1 MIILTHEILIK
12 EGIRETFKRF
22 DVVMIYLV
30 IDRYL
35 KNEDN
40 PFELYG
46 KLQHLRNSKNFE
58 KKSEWELNLS
68 HGIDCIKQ
76 YIKLF
81 SGEKKSVNLV
91 RMDRIDYTTLDN
103 SHIELAPNLRL
114 TNGSHRLATATY
126 FKIDLMDIILG
137 PEPVPEG
144 FGFQL
149 NWLQKYFT
157 KEEQEQVFGAIE
169 RIKKDY
175 GF

>member
-1 MIILTHEILIK
+1 MIILTHEILIN
-12 EGIRETFKRF
+12 EGIKETFKRF
-22 DVVMIYLV
+22 DVAMIYLV

-46 KLQHLRNSKNFE
+46 KLQHLRNSRNFE

-81 SGEKKSVNLV
+81 SREKKSVNLV
-91 RMDRIDYTTLDN
+91 RMDRIDVATITN
-103 SHIELAPNLRL
+103 PPIQISRNLRL
-114 TNGSHRLATATY
+114 VNGSHRLANFLY
-126 FKIDLMDIILG
+126 FKHEEIEARMDG
-137 PEPVPEG
+137 SDVPQS
-144 FGFQL
+144 FGFQI
-149 NWLQKYFT
+149 NWLEKYFT
-157 KEEQEQVFGAIE
+157 EEEQVAVFKVVE